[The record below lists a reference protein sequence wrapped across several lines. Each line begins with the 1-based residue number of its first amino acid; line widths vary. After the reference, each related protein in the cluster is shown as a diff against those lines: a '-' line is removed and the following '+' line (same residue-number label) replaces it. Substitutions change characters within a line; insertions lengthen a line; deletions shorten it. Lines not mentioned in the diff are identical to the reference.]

1 MSLLLAEFYNS
12 PWVLEPTAHAKMAE
26 VLERWSMGIKLTPEQ
41 IQVAVGEAP
50 QAAAQRQ
57 ARAEEASGGGT
68 MVLPVYGML
77 VNRVRAKSVSTP
89 MTSAE
94 ELNAQIRAAV
104 RNPDVGRIVLDVDS
118 PGGSAFG
125 VQEVSD
131 TIFEARKSK
140 PVIAVVNAT
149 AASGGYWIA
158 SQASEVVLTPSGMV
172 GSIGAF
178 MAHTDRSAKYEKAG
192 ERITYIYAGKHKV
205 EGNDTGP
212 LSDEALAY
220 VQSQADQ
227 CYSIFVQ
234 AVARGRGV
242 SVDVAKGPAFGEGRM
257 VNAQAALK
265 AGMVDRIGTLD
276 QILVEG
282 AAAPA
287 AGGRSVASAKQRLR
301 AMQLAGG
308 MH

>member
-131 TIFEARKSK
+131 TIFEARKS
-140 PVIAVVNAT
+140 
-149 AASGGYWIA
+149 S
-158 SQASEVVLTPSGMV
+158 
-172 GSIGAF
+172 
-178 MAHTDRSAKYEKAG
+178 R
-192 ERITYIYAGKHKV
+192 
-205 EGNDTGP
+205 
-212 LSDEALAY
+212 
-220 VQSQADQ
+220 
-227 CYSIFVQ
+227 
-234 AVARGRGV
+234 
-242 SVDVAKGPAFGEGRM
+242 
-257 VNAQAALK
+257 
-265 AGMVDRIGTLD
+265 
-276 QILVEG
+276 
-282 AAAPA
+282 
-287 AGGRSVASAKQRLR
+287 
-301 AMQLAGG
+301 
-308 MH
+308 